1 MKLLIKSEG
10 RTKTGHE
17 NINICRQDVDLG
29 KDEKEVDEKYVVI
42 VARE

>member
-10 RTKTGHE
+10 RTKTGRE

-29 KDEKEVDEKYVVI
+29 KMKRKLMKNM
-42 VARE
+42 